1 MPIKKFYGVRV
12 GRDIGIFNTWKECQK
27 SVNGFSGAEFKSFL
41 TLEETEKYIKDNI
54 KDNNIK
60 DNNIKDNNIKYI
72 KVYTDGACSNNGK
85 LNAKAGIGVFFPD
98 EDFSN
103 YSGNFDGKQTNNV
116 AEIKAIIKAYE
127 ILENEILENKHVLIF
142 SDSKYAINAATSY
155 GEKQNKN
162 DWGIDIPNKEL
173 VREIYELF
181 KDKNVEFR
189 HVPAHTNGTDLN
201 SIGNRKADFL
211 ATSAI

>member
-12 GRDIGIFNTWKECQK
+12 GRNIGIFDTWKECQK
-27 SVNGFSGAEFKSFL
+27 SINGFSGAEFKSFL
-41 TLEETEKYIKDNI
+41 TLEETEKYIKN
-54 KDNNIK
+54 DNNIK

-85 LNAKAGIGVFFPD
+85 PNAKAGIGVFFAEGDPR
-98 EDFSN
+98 N
-103 YSGNFDGKQTNNV
+103 YSGNFDGKQTNNI

-142 SDSKYAINAATSY
+142 SDSKYAINAASSY
-155 GEKQNKN
+155 GKKQDKN
-162 DWGIDIPNKEL
+162 GWSINIPNKKL

-189 HVPAHTNGTDLN
+189 HVLAHTNGTDLN
-201 SIGNRKADFL
+201 SIGNRTADIL